1 MLQIIWRNPETVKP
15 AQLRVSR
22 LLSRE
27 ASQSEVRSLYRSV
40 SQWDEVVVLYEL
52 LISSLDPICAA

>member
-1 MLQIIWRNPETVKP
+1 MLQIIWRNPNTIKP
-15 AQLRVSR
+15 TQPRVSR

-40 SQWDEVVVLYEL
+40 SQLDEVVVLYEL
-52 LISSLDPICAA
+52 LISSFDPICAA